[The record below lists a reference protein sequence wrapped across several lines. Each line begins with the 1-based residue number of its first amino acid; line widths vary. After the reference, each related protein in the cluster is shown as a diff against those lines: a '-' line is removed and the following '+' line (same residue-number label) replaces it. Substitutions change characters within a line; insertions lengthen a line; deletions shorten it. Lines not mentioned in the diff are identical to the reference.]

1 MSEIFVFC
9 VPDNVFKHLTLADNF
24 FTIEQQAICARV
36 PLLHLCAY
44 HTSEHIRIT
53 ISHMH
58 NLRFKKQHQNQ
69 IKNML

>member
-9 VPDNVFKHLTLADNF
+9 VPDNVFKHLNLADNF
-24 FTIEQQAICARV
+24 FAIEQRAICTCV
-36 PLLHLCAY
+36 LLLYMCAY
-44 HTSEHIRIT
+44 RSSEHIRIT

-69 IKNML
+69 GHAII